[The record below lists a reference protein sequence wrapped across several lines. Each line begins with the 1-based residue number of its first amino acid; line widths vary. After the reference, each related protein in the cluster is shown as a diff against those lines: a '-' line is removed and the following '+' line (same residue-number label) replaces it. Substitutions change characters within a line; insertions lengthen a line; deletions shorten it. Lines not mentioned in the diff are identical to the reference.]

1 MVFIVKKHTIP
12 GIKKIPCEMIPGD
25 TMVMRQVIDIDH
37 EKCNG
42 CGLCIPDCP
51 EGALQII
58 DGKAH
63 LISDIFCDGLG
74 ACIGTC
80 PEGAIRTIEREG
92 EEYSEVK
99 TMENIVKGGQNVI
112 KAHLKHLKDHAQTEY
127 YNIAVEVLKEKGMEV
142 PDLED
147 EPCGCPGTVAKVM
160 EPETDEE
167 PSGSRGDVQSEL
179 RQWPVQIHLLHPKA
193 PFFDNSHLLIL
204 ADCVAAANP
213 NLHSQLIHGKAI
225 AMGCPKLDDT
235 GAYVEKLSEIIKQNR
250 IKSITVAIMEV
261 PCCGGMAW
269 IAEEAIKK
277 SGKEV
282 PLIKEMV
289 SLQGKLM

>member
-1 MVFIVKKHTIP
+1 
-12 GIKKIPCEMIPGD
+12 
-25 TMVMRQVIDIDH
+25 MVMRQVIDIDH
-37 EKCNG
+37 DRCDG

-80 PEGAIRTIEREG
+80 PKGAISTIEREG
-92 EEYSEVK
+92 EEYSERL
-99 TMENIVKGGQNVI
+99 TMENIIKGGPNVI
-112 KAHLKHLKDHAQTEY
+112 RVHLKHLKDHGQTGY
-127 YNIAVEVLKEKGMEV
+127 YNQAVQVLEEKGIEV
-142 PDLED
+142 PEIEEEL
-147 EPCGCPGTVAKVM
+147 PCGCPGTEMKKL
-160 EPETDEE
+160 ELDESE
-167 PSGSRGDVQSEL
+167 SRSSEVTRKTSL

-213 NLHSQLIHGKAI
+213 NLHDQLIHGKTV
-225 AMGCPKLDDT
+225 AMGCPKLDNAD
-235 GAYVEKLSEIIKQNR
+235 AYIEKLSEILKQNR
-250 IKSITVAIMEV
+250 IKSVTVAVMEV
-261 PCCGGMAW
+261 PCCGGMVK
-269 IAEEAIKK
+269 IAEEAIRL

-282 PLIKEMV
+282 SIIREMV
-289 SLQGKLM
+289 SLKGEIM

>member
-1 MVFIVKKHTIP
+1 MVFIIKKHTIH
-12 GIKKIPCEMIPGD
+12 GIKKIPGVI
-25 TMVMRQVIDIDH
+25 MVMRQVIDIDQ

-92 EEYSEVK
+92 EEYSEIK
-99 TMENIVKGGQNVI
+99 TMENIIKAGPNVI

-127 YNIAVEVLKEKGMEV
+127 YNIAVDVLNEKGIEIPMIE
-142 PDLED
+142 ED
-147 EPCGCPGTVAKVM
+147 ADCGCPGTVAKVM
-160 EPETDEE
+160 EPEADSA
-167 PSGSRGDVQSEL
+167 PSGFQGEMPTEL

-193 PFFDNSHLLIL
+193 PFFDNSHLLLL

-213 NLHSQLIHGKAI
+213 NLHSQLIHGKSI
-225 AMGCPKLDDT
+225 AMGCPKLDDA

-250 IKSITVAIMEV
+250 IKSVTVAIMEV
-261 PCCGGMAW
+261 PCCGGMVM
-269 IAEEAIKK
+269 IAEEAIKR

>member
-1 MVFIVKKHTIP
+1 MVSKRYQVLN
-12 GIKKIPCEMIPGD
+12 
-25 TMVMRQVIDIDH
+25 MVMRQIINIDH
-37 EKCNG
+37 EKCTG
-42 CGLCIPDCP
+42 CGLCVPDCP

-80 PEGAIRTIEREG
+80 PENAITTIEREA
-92 EEYSEVK
+92 EEYSERL
-99 TMENIVKGGQNVI
+99 TMENIIKAGPNVI
-112 KAHLKHLKDHAQTEY
+112 RAHLKHLKDHGQTGYFNE
-127 YNIAVEVLKEKGMEV
+127 AVDVLDEKGIEV
-142 PDLED
+142 PSLEEDL
-147 EPCGCPGTVAKVM
+147 PCGCPGTAMRVM
-160 EPETDEE
+160 EPPEE
-167 PSGSRGDVQSEL
+167 EGATRATGTRTSAL

-213 NLHSQLIHGKAI
+213 NLHSQLIHGKTV
-225 AMGCPKLDDT
+225 AMGCPKLDDAQ
-235 GAYVEKLSEIIKQNR
+235 AYMEKLSEIIKQNR
-250 IKSITVAIMEV
+250 IKSVTVATMEV
-261 PCCGGMAW
+261 PCCSGMVR
-269 IAEEAIKK
+269 IAEMAIYR

-289 SLQGKLM
+289 SLDGKIM